1 MGFWKG
7 SGAFEALTLCQ
18 SQCSSSTVGTFS
30 SVNYAT
36 GILVVHAHTLVKQRP
51 SHRHFLRERMHGA
64 GINTRI
70 FFEPVGWL
78 KEASESL
85 LPLLFTCPCPCGA
98 GAPVRLRREQGATD
112 AVGVAGL
119 FSFVAPSRA
128 CRGAPVLSKVI
139 SLLARCHSTHEHPVA
154 HGWSTCLSP
163 SPSAFYYR

>member
-85 LPLLFTCPCPCGA
+85 LPLFSL
-98 GAPVRLRREQGATD
+98 PVPVPVWCWCARASATRGATD

>member
-98 GAPVRLRREQGATD
+98 GAPVRLRREVRRTPSASRD
-112 AVGVAGL
+112 FSLLSRPLARAV
-119 FSFVAPSRA
+119 
-128 CRGAPVLSKVI
+128 APVLSKVI